1 MNTDEYA
8 AQQAVISAAIVRYTL
23 TFGQLFAQPALTVS
37 EWLGLLSFLY
47 PQVEFHRQQSATL
60 AREFYDSQREL
71 HHPDLPR
78 NDRILEGYS
87 MDSFVRDMEPARKR
101 MSQAE
106 SPQDAVGQV
115 AAQAV
120 RAVENAGRQQIIHA
134 VEDDT
139 DLAELQEQ
147 AVSRREELSRL
158 AEKYREGKKP
168 EETPP
173 EERVVRGWARVATGR
188 ETCAWCLMLISRGP
202 RYLGA
207 DSAGLD
213 LADQDVVDRWH
224 QSGGDLQAFFSSID
238 EHMEQWHP
246 NCDCKV
252 VPVFKVESWPG
263 KAEAGAALE
272 LWKEATLQAIEEEED
287 DPDRTHTAGK
297 KKGQRFTRNERA
309 LNALRRGLYD
319 GQINPAD
326 YAAAAPA
333 ALAA

>member
-1 MNTDEYA
+1 MNVDEYS
-8 AQQAVISAAIVRYTL
+8 AQQAVISASIVRYTL
-23 TFGQLFAQPALTVS
+23 TFGQLFAKPKLTAA
-37 EWLGLLSFLY
+37 EWLALLTFIY
-47 PQVEFHRQQSATL
+47 PQVELHRQQSAIL
-60 AREFYDSQREL
+60 ARTFYDSQREQ

-147 AVSRREELSRL
+147 AVAKREEQ
-158 AEKYREGKKP
+158 GKTT

-173 EERVVRGWARVATGR
+173 DERVVRGWARVATGR

-202 RYLGA
+202 VYLGA

-213 LADQDVVDRWH
+213 LANRDVQDLWDQ
-224 QSGGDLQAFFSSID
+224 SSGDLQAFFDSIG

-252 VPVFKVESWPG
+252 VPVFKTENWPG
-263 KAEAGAALE
+263 KAEADRALKAWNAAT
-272 LWKEATLQAIEEEED
+272 KIAIEEEIE
-287 DPDRTHTAGK
+287 DPDRTHNAGK
-297 KKGQRFTRNERA
+297 DKGKTFTRNDRA
-309 LNALRRGLYD
+309 LNALRRALYD
-319 GQINPAD
+319 GQVDPAD
-326 YAAAAPA
+326 YAAAA
-333 ALAA
+333 

>member
-1 MNTDEYA
+1 MNPDEYA
-8 AQQAVISAAIVRYTL
+8 AQQALISASIVRYTL
-23 TFGQLFAQPALTVS
+23 TFGQLFAHPKLTVQ
-37 EWLGLLSFLY
+37 EWLSLLSFLY

-60 AREFYDSQREL
+60 ARQFYDSQREQ

-87 MDSFVRDMEPARKR
+87 MDSFIRDMEPARKR

-147 AVSRREELSRL
+147 AVAEREEQ
-158 AEKYREGKKP
+158 GKKP
-168 EETPP
+168 EDTAP

-202 RYLGA
+202 VYLGA

-213 LADQDVVDRWH
+213 LADAEVKAKWDEA
-224 QSGGDLQAFFSSID
+224 GADLQAFFDSID
-238 EHMEQWHP
+238 GHMEQWHP

-263 KAEAGAALE
+263 KAESEAALE
-272 LWKEATLQAIEEEED
+272 LWKKATLQANEELIE

-297 KKGQRFTRNERA
+297 NKGKKFTANERA
-309 LNALRRGLYD
+309 LNALRRALDD

-326 YAAAAPA
+326 YAAAAQTAEA
-333 ALAA
+333 A